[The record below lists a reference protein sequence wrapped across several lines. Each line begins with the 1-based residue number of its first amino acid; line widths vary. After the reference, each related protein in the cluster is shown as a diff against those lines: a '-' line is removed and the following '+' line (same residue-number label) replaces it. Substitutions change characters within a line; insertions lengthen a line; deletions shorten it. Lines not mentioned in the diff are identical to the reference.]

1 VDRTKRRI
9 LLAALLGVVAVPAL
23 AQYSESYNFLKAVRE
38 RDGNKVTEI
47 VSNPSST
54 AINSR
59 DRGTGEAALHIL
71 ARGRDHGWLNF
82 LLAYGA
88 RVDVQDNQGNTPL
101 MVAAQIGWTDGAELL
116 LNRGA
121 NVNQPN
127 GRGETPLILAVQRRD
142 IAMVRLLLGRGADPN
157 RTDSAAGYSALDY
170 ARRDNRAGPILR
182 LLQAPRQTEPTYG
195 PAR

>member
-1 VDRTKRRI
+1 
-9 LLAALLGVVAVPAL
+9 
-23 AQYSESYNFLKAVRE
+23 
-38 RDGNKVTEI
+38 
-47 VSNPSST
+47 
-54 AINSR
+54 
-59 DRGTGEAALHIL
+59 
-71 ARGRDHGWLNF
+71 
-82 LLAYGA
+82 
-88 RVDVQDNQGNTPL
+88 

-127 GRGETPLILAVQRRD
+127 GRGETPLLLAVQRRD

-170 ARRDNRAGPILR
+170 ARRDNRAAPILR
-182 LLQAPRQTEPTYG
+182 LLQAPRQTQPTYG

>member
-1 VDRTKRRI
+1 MI
-9 LLAALLGVVAVPAL
+9 AALLAVAAVPAA

-47 VSNPSST
+47 ASNPSST

-59 DRGTGEAALHIL
+59 DRSTGEGALHIL
-71 ARGRDHGWLNF
+71 ARGRDYVWLNF
-82 LLAYGA
+82 LLASGA
-88 RVDVQDNQGNTPL
+88 RVDLQDNQGNTAL

-121 NVNQPN
+121 GVNHPN
-127 GRGETPLILAVQRRD
+127 NSGETPLILAVQRRD
-142 IAMVRLLLGRGADPN
+142 IAMVRLLLGRGGDPN

-170 ARRDNRAGPILR
+170 ARRDNRAAPILR
-182 LLQAPRQTEPTYG
+182 LLQASRPSQPTYG